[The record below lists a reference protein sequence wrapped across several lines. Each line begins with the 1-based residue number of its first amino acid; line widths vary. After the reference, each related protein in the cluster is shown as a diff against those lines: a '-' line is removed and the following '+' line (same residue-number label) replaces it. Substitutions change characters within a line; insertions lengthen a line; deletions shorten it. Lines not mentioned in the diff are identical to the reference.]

1 MLTNYSPSFFKEKN
15 KNVLASLGKSSLSSL
30 HWRLETMLPV
40 LFYGLERWIWKIM
53 GHIFPPLILKV
64 FRINKRNIFYTKQHP
79 FLSLLI
85 FAVYLSVLCSYHR
98 LVCCCC
104 RLSLP
109 STTARYHPRASE
121 TLTDVSARWQIMRV
135 EVYVFRGRD
144 IPQVEDQSY

>member
-1 MLTNYSPSFFKEKN
+1 
-15 KNVLASLGKSSLSSL
+15 
-30 HWRLETMLPV
+30 MLPV

-79 FLSLLI
+79 FLVVHFCHLSLCSL
-85 FAVYLSVLCSYHR
+85 FLSPLSVL
-98 LVCCCC
+98 
-104 RLSLP
+104 LSQIVTPLDHSAIP
-109 STTARYHPRASE
+109 PHEHPRLDGRQRSVA
-121 TLTDVSARWQIMRV
+121 IMRV